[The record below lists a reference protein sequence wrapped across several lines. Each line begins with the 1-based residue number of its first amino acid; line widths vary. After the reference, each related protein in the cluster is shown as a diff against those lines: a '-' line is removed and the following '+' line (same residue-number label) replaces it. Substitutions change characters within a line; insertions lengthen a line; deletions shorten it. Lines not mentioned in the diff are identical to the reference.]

1 MDGGPGLGAA
11 ALDGRSR
18 TGCRGGRDPRP
29 AVDSA
34 APRRAGAPA
43 ATYAAPHTLTV
54 TVNPNQP
61 VAERNGANNSVTLPV
76 GGLPAPQNLTA
87 AATEGTTDL
96 LQWEAPAAGAVA
108 GYRVYRAT
116 DGGPSLPA
124 GAASSPGGWT

>member
-1 MDGGPGLGAA
+1 M
-11 ALDGRSR
+11 
-18 TGCRGGRDPRP
+18 
-29 AVDSA
+29 
-34 APRRAGAPA
+34 
-43 ATYAAPHTLTV
+43 

-76 GGLPAPQNLTA
+76 GGLPAPQHLTA
-87 AATEGTTDL
+87 AATGSAGVL

-124 GAASSPGGWT
+124 GSSFVTGWVDVTAQPGHRYQYAVVSYAANGLEGEPSAVRQVTLPAAKAYTYLPLVLRTER